1 MFPGL
6 RHGGRAAAALAIAAA
21 MVGGGTFTASAAASR
36 LPDAALVRAAGK
48 HRTEGTV
55 NIVNRIIPHA
65 QHGLTP
71 SSPGVGWT
79 FTASS
84 SSSVVD
90 HVGVTDETGAV
101 SFRKTTPGAPASL
114 RFTETPPAG
123 DSGFSLV
130 QQDGANAT
138 CTSSTGR
145 RVAVAN
151 VHADGFT
158 VETEPDEVLTCTVYD
173 RAPEPP
179 PDPPTVSVIVNETW
193 DINGVVAAN
202 GDQDP
207 DFRADI
213 SLTPPVTSPP
223 GGFHPNWGQQFG
235 GYREGQTVTIDEDHV
250 RIPEG
255 CRRVTTGA
263 IGQYVLAEGVNA
275 FDVMNTVRCKA
286 HLTLIKEIRNPFP
299 GAHLAPLTSWTLT
312 ARTAAGQ
319 PPVIVG
325 TTGMTG
331 VILSGVRYVLAE
343 SFVPGYRQQVDPDT
357 SLVQGASG
365 SWRCVQVVD
374 GGPDKEALAGG
385 DGTVTAAPGQSI
397 QCTATNIPQPARL
410 TLVKQVRNIHGGTA
424 RPSDWTLTATPEKPP
439 APELTGTTGVRGPIN
454 PGEPYRLTEQGPSGY
469 QLTSLTCV
477 TTRPHA
483 PVPLHGDTLTAEAGQ
498 KITCTF
504 VNTQEKV
511 RQRAT
516 LTLVKQVINGP
527 SGTAR
532 PGDWTLT
539 AKPEQES
546 GTASPVLAG
555 KTGIRGPIGSD
566 VPYALTE
573 HGPQGYLLTQ
583 LFCVVTHTGTRVP
596 LRGVILV
603 ARPGEHVTCTY
614 VNAQQAVLTL
624 VKQVVNDHGG
634 HAAPADWTLI
644 GRPVEQAEPPAPV
657 VVGKTGI
664 RRPVAPGVRYALSEQ
679 GPSGYRLAQ
688 LFCVVTHTHH
698 RVPVLGRSITASP
711 GEHVTCTFVNTQLPP
726 MVPVTG

>member
-6 RHGGRAAAALAIAAA
+6 RHGQRAAAAIAVAIAVAIA
-21 MVGGGTFTASAAASR
+21 GGGMFTTSAAASR
-36 LPDAALVRAAGK
+36 LPDAALVRAADK

-55 NIVNRIIPHA
+55 TIVKRIIAHS

-79 FTASS
+79 FTASR

-90 HVGVTDETGAV
+90 HVGVTDENGAV
-101 SFRKTTPGAPASL
+101 TFRKTTPGAAASL

-123 DSGFSLV
+123 ERGFSLV

-145 RVAVAN
+145 RVAVAD

-158 VETEPDEVLTCTVYD
+158 VGTEPDEVLTCTVYD

-179 PDPPTVSVIVNETW
+179 SEPTT
-193 DINGVVAAN
+193 
-202 GDQDP
+202 
-207 DFRADI
+207 
-213 SLTPPVTSPP
+213 
-223 GGFHPNWGQQFG
+223 
-235 GYREGQTVTIDEDHV
+235 
-250 RIPEG
+250 
-255 CRRVTTGA
+255 
-263 IGQYVLAEGVNA
+263 
-275 FDVMNTVRCKA
+275 
-286 HLTLIKEIRNPFP
+286 HLTLIKQIRNPFP

-312 ARTAAGQ
+312 ARTAAGH
-319 PPVIVG
+319 PPVLVG
-325 TTGMTG
+325 TTGVTG

-343 SFVPGYRQQVDPDT
+343 SSVPGYRQQVDPDT
-357 SLVQGASG
+357 NLVQGATG

-374 GGPDKEALAGG
+374 GVPGNEAFAGW

-397 QCTATNIPQPARL
+397 QCTATSIPQPARL
-410 TLVKQVRNIHGGTA
+410 TLVKQVNNVQGGAA

-439 APELTGTTGVRGPIN
+439 APELTGKTGVRGPIN

-477 TTRPHA
+477 ITRTHA
-483 PVPLHGDTLTAEAGQ
+483 PVPLHGHTLTAEVGQ

-504 VNTQEKV
+504 INTQQRV
-511 RQRAT
+511 PQRAT
-516 LTLVKQVINGP
+516 LTLVKRVINGP

-546 GTASPVLAG
+546 GTAPPVLTG

-583 LFCVVTHTGTRVP
+583 LFCAAAHTSARVP

-614 VNAQQAVLTL
+614 VNTQQAVLTL
-624 VKQVVNDHGG
+624 VEQVVSDHGG
-634 HAAPADWTLI
+634 HAAPGDWTLI
-644 GRPVEQAEPPAPV
+644 ARPVAQTEPPAPV

-664 RRPVAPGVRYALSEQ
+664 RRPVAAGVRYALSEQ
-679 GPSGYRLAQ
+679 GPAGYRLAQ

-698 RVPVLGRSITASP
+698 RVPVLGRTLTASP
-711 GEHVTCTFVNTQLPP
+711 GERVTCTFVNTQLPP
-726 MVPVTG
+726 TVPVTG